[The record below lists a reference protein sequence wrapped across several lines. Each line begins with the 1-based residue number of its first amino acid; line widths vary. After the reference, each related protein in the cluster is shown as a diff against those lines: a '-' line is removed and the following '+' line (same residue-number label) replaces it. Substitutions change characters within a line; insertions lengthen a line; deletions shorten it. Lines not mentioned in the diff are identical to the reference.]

1 GKDSDEDDD
10 EDDDD
15 DDEEEET
22 AKDDKETKETGKGG
36 DEGRGLQIT
45 QSVEDTHVILT
56 PLNPDDPQESSSVT
70 PLFVKKTLCHN
81 LGVSSKHS

>member
-1 GKDSDEDDD
+1 DSDETVKSGAGKDGDEDDD

-22 AKDDKETKETGKGG
+22 AKDDEENKETGKGG
-36 DEGRGLQIT
+36 DEVRKSGVT

-56 PLNPDDPQESSSVT
+56 PVNPDDPQESS
-70 PLFVKKTLCHN
+70 FM
-81 LGVSSKHS
+81 SSFYQAC